1 MRRTQKSTCAVLDI
15 FCLSLCLHPFSA
27 ELCAKDPQR
36 VALGTPLLKEGTQEL
51 RGGERM
57 SWGVFSPPLTTPSA
71 HSLPA
76 LLS

>member
-1 MRRTQKSTCAVLDI
+1 MQTAEDGVRRTQTSACAGLDI

-57 SWGVFSPPLTTPSA
+57 R
-71 HSLPA
+71 
-76 LLS
+76 